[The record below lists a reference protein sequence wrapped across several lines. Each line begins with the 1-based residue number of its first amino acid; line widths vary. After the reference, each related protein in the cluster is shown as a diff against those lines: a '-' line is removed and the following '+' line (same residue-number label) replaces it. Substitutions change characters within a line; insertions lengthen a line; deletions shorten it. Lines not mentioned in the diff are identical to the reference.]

1 MAYPSF
7 VKGEKMR
14 KAVIGVVMFLAA
26 TAICGVAEAQ
36 CTLTN
41 VTESLP
47 AFFVG
52 TPANTEIEVCCGT
65 APYTFQIIDGALP
78 EGLHMNNQGRIT
90 GKPRVEA
97 DTTVLVLISDSAGC
111 SLGVTYPVQVFLPQP

>member
-1 MAYPSF
+1 
-7 VKGEKMR
+7 MR
-14 KAVIGVVMFLAA
+14 KVLIGMVLFLAA
-26 TAICGVAEAQ
+26 TAVCGTAEAQ

-47 AFFVG
+47 AFFIG
-52 TPANTEIEVCCGT
+52 EPANTEIEVCCGT
-65 APYTFQIIDGALP
+65 APYTFEIIDGVLP
-78 EGLHMNNQGRIT
+78 EGLHMNSHGKIT

-111 SLGVTYPVQVFLPQP
+111 TLGVTYPVRVMVPEP

>member
-1 MAYPSF
+1 
-7 VKGEKMR
+7 MR
-14 KAVIGVVMFLAA
+14 KAVIGMVVFLAA

-41 VTESLP
+41 ITESLP
-47 AFFVG
+47 GFFVN

-78 EGLHMNNQGRIT
+78 EGLHMNVHGRIT
-90 GKPRVEA
+90 GKPRAEA

-111 SLGVTYPVQVFLPQP
+111 SLGVTYPVSVFPEQ

>member
-1 MAYPSF
+1 
-7 VKGEKMR
+7 MR
-14 KAVIGVVMFLAA
+14 KVLIGMVVFLAA

-36 CTLTN
+36 SCTLTN

-47 AFFVG
+47 GFFVG
-52 TPANTEIEVCCGT
+52 EPANTEIEVCCGT

-78 EGLHMNNQGRIT
+78 EGLHMNVHGRIT

-97 DTTVLVLISDSAGC
+97 DQTVLVLISDSAGC

>member
-1 MAYPSF
+1 
-7 VKGEKMR
+7 MR
-14 KAVIGVVMFLAA
+14 KTVIGIVMFVAA
-26 TAICGVAEAQ
+26 IAVCGTAEAQ

-52 TPANTEIEVCCGT
+52 VPANTEIEVCCGT
-65 APYTFQIIDGALP
+65 APYHFEIIDGALP
-78 EGLHMNNQGRIT
+78 EGLHMNSSGKIT

-97 DTTVLVLISDSAGC
+97 DQTVLVLITDSAGC
-111 SLGVTYPVQVFLPQP
+111 SLGVTYPVRVMVPEP

>member
-1 MAYPSF
+1 
-7 VKGEKMR
+7 MR
-14 KAVIGVVMFLAA
+14 KAVIGIVLFLAV
-26 TAICGVAEAQ
+26 TGICSIAEAQ

-52 TPANTEIEVCCGT
+52 VPANTEIEVCCGT
-65 APYTFQIIDGALP
+65 APYHFEIIDGALP
-78 EGLHMNNQGRIT
+78 AGLHMNQNGKIT
-90 GKPRVEA
+90 GKPRAEA

-111 SLGVTYPVQVFLPQP
+111 SLGVTYPVYVAPAP

>member
-1 MAYPSF
+1 
-7 VKGEKMR
+7 MR
-14 KAVIGVVMFLAA
+14 KVIIGIVVFLAA

-52 TPANTEIEVCCGT
+52 DPANFEIEVCCGT
-65 APYTFQIIDGALP
+65 APYSFQIIDGELP
-78 EGLHMNNQGRIT
+78 AGLHMNSHGKIT

-97 DTTVLVLISDSAGC
+97 DQTVLVLISDSAGC
-111 SLGVTYPVQVFLPQP
+111 SLGVTYPVRVMIPE

>member
-1 MAYPSF
+1 
-7 VKGEKMR
+7 MR
-14 KAVIGVVMFLAA
+14 KSVIGIVFMAA
-26 TAICGVAEAQ
+26 IGICGVTEAQ

-47 AFFVG
+47 AFFVN

-65 APYTFQIIDGALP
+65 APYSFQIIDGALP
-78 EGLHMNNQGRIT
+78 DGLHMNQHGKIT
-90 GKPRVEA
+90 GKPRAEA

-111 SLGVTYPVQVFLPQP
+111 SLGVTYPVQVLPTP